1 MKRRDL
7 GALAVTIVLFTMLLA
22 GDRALAQKQGG
33 ILREYLV
40 DSPASMSIHEEAT
53 VVAERPVM
61 GVFNNLVLFDQNVS
75 QNTMSAIK
83 PELATG
89 WSWSEDG
96 TELTFPLRKGV
107 RWHDGEP
114 FTAKDVKC
122 TWDMLAGRSVEKFR
136 INPRK
141 AWYRNLAEVTTNG
154 DFEVTFHLKRP
165 QPGLLALL
173 ASGWS
178 PVYPCHVS
186 PRDMRSHPIGTGPFK
201 FVEFKPDQSIK
212 VARNPDYWKPGRPY
226 LDGVEYTVLRDR
238 STVVLAFIAG
248 KYDLTFAGSL
258 TIPLMHEVESR
269 LPAAHCESPPGSVNT
284 NLIINRDVPPFNNPE
299 LRRAMALDLDRKA
312 FVDILTQGQGHLGGA
327 LQPPPGGLWGL
338 TPDVLQ
344 TLPGYGMDVAKNRFE
359 ARQIMQKLGY
369 GPDNL
374 LKIKIA
380 TRNIPPYRDPA
391 VILIDQLKQVYIDGE
406 LETVDTT
413 QWYPKMM
420 RKDYTVAL
428 NLTGSTVDDP
438 DQMLYENYACGAEG
452 NYNGYCNPAIDKLI
466 DEQSREEDQAKRKQL
481 VWAIERKL
489 AEDYARPIIQYNR
502 GAVCWQPYVKGRD
515 GHGRQHL
522 QRLAH
527 GRRLARQVASSG
539 HDKTHFRL
547 SRRVCPAYRASSPRA
562 KLGVLLGGEL

>member
-7 GALAVTIVLFTMLLA
+7 GTLAVAIVLFTMLLA

-75 QNTMSAIK
+75 QNTISAIK
-83 PELATG
+83 PELATA

-122 TWDMLAGRSVEKFR
+122 TWDMLAGRAVEKFR

-269 LPAAHCESPPGSVNT
+269 LPAARCESPPGSVNT

-338 TPDVLQ
+338 APEVLQ

-420 RKDYTVAL
+420 RKDYIVAL

-466 DEQSREEDQAKRKQL
+466 DEQSREEDQTKRKQL

-502 GAVCWQPYVKGRD
+502 GAVCWQPYVKGVTVMVDSIYNGWRMED
-515 GHGRQHL
+515 VWL
-522 QRLAH
+522 
-527 GRRLARQVASSG
+527 
-539 HDKTHFRL
+539 DK
-547 SRRVCPAYRASSPRA
+547 
-562 KLGVLLGGEL
+562 

>member
-1 MKRRDL
+1 MKRRGL
-7 GALAVTIVLFTMLLA
+7 GALAVAIVLFAMLLG

-107 RWHDGEP
+107 RWHDGEA

-122 TWDMLAGRSVEKFR
+122 TWDMLAGRAVEKFR

-420 RKDYTVAL
+420 RKDYIVAL

-466 DEQSREEDQAKRKQL
+466 DEQSREEDQTKRKQL

-502 GAVCWQPYVKGRD
+502 GAVCWQPYVKGVTVMVDSIYNGWRMED
-515 GHGRQHL
+515 VWL
-522 QRLAH
+522 
-527 GRRLARQVASSG
+527 
-539 HDKTHFRL
+539 DK
-547 SRRVCPAYRASSPRA
+547 
-562 KLGVLLGGEL
+562 

>member
-7 GALAVTIVLFTMLLA
+7 GALAVTIVLFTTLLA

-33 ILREYLV
+33 TLREYLV

-114 FTAKDVKC
+114 FSARDVKC

-186 PRDMRSHPIGTGPFK
+186 PRDMRSHPVGTGPFK

-212 VARNPDYWKPGRPY
+212 VAHNPDYWKPGRPY

-344 TLPGYGMDVAKNRFE
+344 TLPGYGMNVAKNRFE

-374 LKIKIA
+374 LKIKVA

-452 NYNGYCNPAIDKLI
+452 NYNGYCNPEIDKLI
-466 DEQSREEDQAKRKQL
+466 DEQSREENQTKRKQL

-502 GAVCWQPYVKGRD
+502 GAVCWQPYVKGVTVMVDSIYNGWRMED
-515 GHGRQHL
+515 VWL
-522 QRLAH
+522 
-527 GRRLARQVASSG
+527 
-539 HDKTHFRL
+539 DK
-547 SRRVCPAYRASSPRA
+547 
-562 KLGVLLGGEL
+562 

>member
-1 MKRRDL
+1 MKRRNF

-22 GDRALAQKQGG
+22 GDRAFAQKPGG
-33 ILREYLV
+33 VLREYLV

-61 GVFNNLVLFDQNVS
+61 GVFNNLVLFDQNVP
-75 QNTMSAIK
+75 QNTISAIK
-83 PELATG
+83 PELATR
-89 WSWSEDG
+89 WSWNEDG

-122 TWDMLAGRSVEKFR
+122 TWDMLAGRSAEKFR

-186 PRDMRSHPIGTGPFK
+186 PREMRSHPIGTGPFK

-226 LDGVEYTVLRDR
+226 LDGVEYTVIRDR

-258 TIPLMHEVESR
+258 TIPLMHDVESR
-269 LPAAHCESPPGSVNT
+269 LPAAHCKSPPGSVNT
-284 NLIINRDVPPFNNPE
+284 NLIVNRDVPPFNNPE

-344 TLPGYGMDVAKNRFE
+344 TLPGYGMDVTENRFE

-369 GPDNL
+369 GPDNR

-502 GAVCWQPYVKGRD
+502 GAVCWQPYVKGVTVMVDSIYNGWRMED
-515 GHGRQHL
+515 VWL
-522 QRLAH
+522 
-527 GRRLARQVASSG
+527 
-539 HDKTHFRL
+539 DK
-547 SRRVCPAYRASSPRA
+547 
-562 KLGVLLGGEL
+562 